1 MEYAVIGLGRFGV
14 AVAKELEANGHRVIA
29 VDINPA
35 KCRSIA
41 EYVTTTVILDAT
53 DEKAIKQA
61 SLHHIDTIIIGMGA
75 SSMNESL
82 LTALVLKDLGIKTI
96 IAKATSD
103 EHGKILE
110 KIGVNKIIKP
120 ESDMGI
126 RLARKLQS
134 GSILDFI
141 ELSEEIRM
149 DGLEV
154 SGTCNQFAGRS
165 IYDVNLRKY
174 YGINIVCIKRGK
186 ELIIADRE
194 TMIETN
200 DILLVVGESD
210 KMDRFEKKMGIKL

>member
-14 AVAKELEANGHRVIA
+14 AVAKELESNGHRVIA

-35 KCRSIA
+35 KCRAIA

-82 LTALVLKDLGIKTI
+82 LTALILKDLGIETI
-96 IAKATSD
+96 IAKATSN

-110 KIGVNKIIKP
+110 KIGVNRIIKP
-120 ESDMGI
+120 ETDMGI

-134 GSILDFI
+134 GSVLDFI

-149 DGLEV
+149 DGLVV
-154 SGTCNQFAGRS
+154 SGTCNQFANKT
-165 IYDVNLRKY
+165 IYDINLRKN

-186 ELIIADRE
+186 ELIIADSE
-194 TMIETN
+194 TMIEAN
-200 DILLVVGESD
+200 DILLVVGEAD
-210 KMDRFEKKMGIKL
+210 KMDKFEKKLGIKQ